1 MAETHSGLNAIPFGD
16 LLESVAAKT
25 PTPGGGAVASAVGA
39 LAAALAGMVV
49 SYSVGKKTLAAHEP
63 LLQEARAELTRAR
76 TLLLRLADED
86 AAAYGLVNE
95 LQKLPETDSRRVAEL
110 PAALQAAADV
120 PLAAMALSVDLLRM
134 YQDLVPKTNKFL
146 HSDLG
151 IATVL
156 AEAANRSSAWNVAA
170 NMNGLPPEQAASA
183 RDQFLEFLEVGNTI
197 SRATELACRAG

>member
-1 MAETHSGLNAIPFGD
+1 MTPTPFAQTV
-16 LLESVAAKT
+16 LATYLEQVAAKT
-25 PTPGGGAVASAVGA
+25 PAPGGGAVACSTGALSASLAQMVVNYSLGKKNLADHQPALA
-39 LAAALAGMVV
+39 LAAAKL
-49 SYSVGKKTLAAHEP
+49 E
-63 LLQEARAELTRAR
+63 RAR
-76 TLLLRLADED
+76 EMYLELGEED

-110 PAALQAAADV
+110 PGALQAAADV

-134 YQDLVPKTNKFL
+134 YQELVPKTNKFL

-183 RDQFLEFLEVGNTI
+183 RDQFLKFLEVGNAI